1 MAVCPSRPPCAAT
14 IADPV
19 SASNVGKRTMTG
31 HPAGKIGCHAESPN
45 DRERLS
51 PSKIAVPV
59 SVCE

>member
-1 MAVCPSRPPCAAT
+1 
-14 IADPV
+14 
-19 SASNVGKRTMTG
+19 MTG